1 VPSGPVTERR
11 VGVESKE
18 RDGWNLMGV
27 FPMLDV
33 CARVIG
39 EEEKERKAT
48 VSLRASMGWFVGGLE
63 GSARARV
70 ADHGINSSLSTV
82 TSSTATAQT

>member
-1 VPSGPVTERR
+1 VVVPRGPVTERR

-18 RDGWNLMGV
+18 TEGWNLMGV

-33 CARVIG
+33 CARVSV

-48 VSLRASMGWFVGGLE
+48 LSLQGVVCTFIVR
-63 GSARARV
+63 
-70 ADHGINSSLSTV
+70 
-82 TSSTATAQT
+82 